1 VKLLTDPRDTDD
13 TEEVAAVAER

>member
-13 TEEVAAVAER
+13 IEEVAAVAER